1 MRIDSNMK
9 KLSAFRALCVILQL
23 VSIIALAIEIYVN
36 DIGSITAVY
45 VWAGLAIAGLVGN
58 AVGAL
63 YAYVRVKDMGA
74 K

>member
-1 MRIDSNMK
+1 MK
-9 KLSAFRALCVILQL
+9 KLSAFRALCVILQI
-23 VSIIALAIEIYVN
+23 VSAAALAVEVYVN
-36 DIGSITAVY
+36 DIGSMTAVY

-63 YAYVRVKDMGA
+63 YAYVRVKDMGV